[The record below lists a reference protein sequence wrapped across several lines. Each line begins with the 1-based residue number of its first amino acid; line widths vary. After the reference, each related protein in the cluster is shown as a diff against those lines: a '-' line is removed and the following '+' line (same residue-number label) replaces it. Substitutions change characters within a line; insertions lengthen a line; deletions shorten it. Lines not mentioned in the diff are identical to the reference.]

1 MSLKRLLE
9 LAGVETNEDIHKM
22 AMDHD
27 DELARQSDE
36 SGESDESDINPEDVL
51 KMDVPLFIRLLEW
64 SKEDAKTDMQL
75 HKMTE
80 NVIKLSTHGRRLTMD
95 DYERCIAN
103 TNTGGGEESY
113 K

>member
-9 LAGVETNEDIHKM
+9 LAGVEVKEDIHKM

-27 DELARQSDE
+27 DELARQ
-36 SGESDESDINPEDVL
+36 SDESDINPEDVL